1 MKFSIVIPAKLYNS
15 FLYKT
20 LKKLENQIY
29 KNYEVFVVLDFEEE
43 IKDKFPENYFFIFSE
58 IKSPGEKRN
67 IGIDKATG
75 DYIAFLDDD
84 AYPADDWLM
93 IASKEFEN
101 NSYEIGICGPSIT
114 PEESTFLE
122 KVSGHIYESV
132 LVSGPTL
139 YRHLPDKR
147 RRVNDYPSVNL
158 IISKTILQELG
169 GFDINYWP
177 GEDTKLCLDILNKFG
192 KDILYIPQLKVFHF
206 RREVF
211 HPHLNQLSRY
221 AFHRGYF
228 ARVLPKTSFK
238 LSYMVP
244 SIFLVYLIS
253 LPVFLVSQNFII
265 LIPLTVYLILV
276 SFEMYKIYYKTGS
289 IAHTLLFGVGVGF
302 SHIFYGFNFLKGLV
316 KNPKIKLRD
325 IDIVSEKYING

>member
-15 FLYKT
+15 YLSKT
-20 LKKLENQIY
+20 LKKLVNQIY
-29 KNYEVFVVLDFEEE
+29 KNYEVLIILDFEEE
-43 IKDKFPENYFFIFSE
+43 IKDAFPENFNFIYSG

-67 IGIDKATG
+67 IGVDKSTG
-75 DYIAFLDDD
+75 DFIAFLDDD
-84 AYPADDWLM
+84 AYPSDDWLLV
-93 IASKEFEN
+93 ASNELQLYGEV
-101 NSYEIGICGPSIT
+101 GICGPSIT

-122 KVSGHIYESV
+122 KISGHIYESI
-132 LVSGPTL
+132 LVSGPTF

-158 IISKTILQELG
+158 IISRKILQEVG

-177 GEDTKLCLDILNKFG
+177 GEDTKLCLDILNRFG
-192 KDILYIPQLKVFHF
+192 KDILYVPELKVFHF

-228 ARVLPKTSFK
+228 ARVLPKTSLK
-238 LSYMVP
+238 LSYMIP
-244 SIFLVYLIS
+244 SIFLFYIIS
-253 LPVFLVSQNFII
+253 LPIFLIYQNLIL
-265 LIPLTVYLILV
+265 LIPLFVYLGLV
-276 SFEMYKIYYKTGS
+276 FYEMYRIYHKTGS
-289 IAHTLLFGVGVGF
+289 IAHTLLFGAGVGF

-316 KNPKIKLRD
+316 INPKIKLRD